1 MISLK
6 STKTQQD
13 SKVNVTSVNNIHID
27 GSYGKPQRGCRLEE
41 PSISGA
47 ERLGRETE
55 NDEVKVKYE
64 PTDDSNPYTTL
75 SISQLESK
83 AKSLEALCEVQKCV
97 IQMMMDNPLRV
108 KDYIVA
114 DDVVLEKFITL
125 LTDAERVEIEAE
137 DFAQGCFTT
146 HLYRKITDIYA
157 IKGNGEIVE
166 NVKYS
171 RPDVMKTLHDLKIS
185 TKFVY

>member
-27 GSYGKPQRGCRLEE
+27 PLRV
-41 PSISGA
+41 SGA
-47 ERLGRETE
+47 ERLDGRGT
-55 NDEVKVKYE
+55 DDVKVKYE
-64 PTDDSNPYTTL
+64 PHDDSNPYTTL

>member
-27 GSYGKPQRGCRLEE
+27 GSYG
-41 PSISGA
+41 SISGA
-47 ERLGRETE
+47 ERLDGRGT
-55 NDEVKVKYE
+55 DDVKVKYE
-64 PTDDSNPYTTL
+64 PHDDSNPYTTL

-137 DFAQGCFTT
+137 DFAQGCITT

>member
-27 GSYGKPQRGCRLEE
+27 PLRV
-41 PSISGA
+41 SGA

-55 NDEVKVKYE
+55 NGEVKVKYE
-64 PTDDSNPYTTL
+64 PHETLLGSATRSVDDSNPYTTL

>member
-1 MISLK
+1 MSAMISLK

-13 SKVNVTSVNNIHID
+13 SKVNVTSVNNIHI
-27 GSYGKPQRGCRLEE
+27 G
-41 PSISGA
+41 
-47 ERLGRETE
+47 GRETE
-55 NDEVKVKYE
+55 NGEVKVKYE
-64 PTDDSNPYTTL
+64 PHDDSNPYTTL